1 MPHELPIKLKTWW
14 TLGDFWKE
22 RQVKTGMGWSRIFR
36 NVAKIFVG
44 NYQGGNMTFASLDF
58 VELVIMLPTELIRII
73 YIKIKRS
80 EPKFAMLCQVR
91 LARVKNT

>member
-1 MPHELPIKLKTWW
+1 
-14 TLGDFWKE
+14 
-22 RQVKTGMGWSRIFR
+22 
-36 NVAKIFVG
+36 
-44 NYQGGNMTFASLDF
+44 MTFASLDF